1 MHKLLNFLLVL
12 TVLVSG
18 FMLYSLEH
26 TTRGLEREIA
36 GLKRGI
42 AEEEEYM
49 RLLNA
54 EWSSLTR
61 PDRLR
66 ALAEQ
71 HLGLSTLQARQ
82 IVRIEELGAR
92 VPAEPGAEVNPAI
105 RPLPMPFTASMALP
119 PVTWR

>member
-1 MHKLLNFLLVL
+1 MHKFLNIILVVMLLA
-12 TVLVSG
+12 SG
-18 FMLYSLEH
+18 FVLYSMEH

-36 GLKRGI
+36 TYERDIG
-42 AEEEEYM
+42 AETENM

-71 HLGLSTLQARQ
+71 HLGLSTLKAQQ
-82 IVRIEELGAR
+82 IVKLDEIGSK
-92 VPAEPGAEVNPAI
+92 VPAEPIIKLEAQGSDPIGAIIDGMHKP
-105 RPLPMPFTASMALP
+105 
-119 PVTWR
+119 